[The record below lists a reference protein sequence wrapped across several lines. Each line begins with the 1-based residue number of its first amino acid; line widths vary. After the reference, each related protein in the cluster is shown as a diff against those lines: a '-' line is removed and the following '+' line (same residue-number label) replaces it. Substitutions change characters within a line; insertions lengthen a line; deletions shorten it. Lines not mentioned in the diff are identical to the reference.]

1 MRIKILIFA
10 LLSIIGCSK
19 IEKSKLEQPEF
30 KELVGTWTTDYPND
44 EERRVIV
51 HKTGKVEIFKS
62 TERGEKFR
70 ITEFKISES
79 GFTYD
84 GEFLDHL
91 TLISRVNAKVEG
103 SIHFFKNL
111 NSDVAYIGFGYYI
124 NNFEMDTNFSV
135 TNKIFYKQ

>member
-1 MRIKILIFA
+1 MKLILFVAIFV
-10 LLSIIGCSK
+10 SCSK
-19 IEKSKLEQPEF
+19 IDKSKLEQPEF

-70 ITEFKISES
+70 ITEFKVSES
-79 GFTYD
+79 GFTYN

-91 TLISRVNAKVEG
+91 ALISRVNGKVEG

-111 NSDVAYIGFGYYI
+111 NSDAAYIGFGYYF
-124 NNFEMDTNFSV
+124 NNFEMDTNF
-135 TNKIFYKQ
+135 